1 MKNGDTAQTGP
12 RTRPTASR
20 SRGGRWY
27 SRWPLLRLMAQ
38 SPAFRL
44 MVLLFLA
51 AGIAVPLLVLRL
63 WPITPPGVTPVE
75 RISLLDRLQAWSL
88 KRKAREATARGDFET
103 AKSTWR
109 AALANN
115 PADPEGLRDAL
126 KVLTRTAQPTE
137 SASLALGFGGWL
149 LRLGET
155 NVIEDLEL
163 IASVW
168 NQCELYERTARLL
181 VRATNL
187 VSPELNRLKA
197 VAYFRSG
204 NLPAFQFLIRNDP
217 DLRRSVESAPEPPP
231 ADSRLTRTEE
241 DLRLV
246 SLGWLAGWGNEEQR
260 RRAEARL
267 RELAELPRWEG
278 AAYEMLMTAY
288 LQRRD
293 LEACEATLQTLQQLG
308 RASLANLTAYWQL
321 LALSGKREQAVK
333 LLQEA
338 NPVPRNDAEVL
349 RLVSTYAALELYE
362 EADQLCRRY
371 LNDPPWL
378 LEGAL
383 LRTDLLIRLQRWDEL
398 RQLAYRLRLYPT
410 IMNALGGF
418 SAFIEGLAQWH
429 EGYKADAER
438 AFELAARTG
447 FPDTRIALRAAE
459 NLIRLGA
466 AQYADIILNQPEYQ
480 HTLTNST
487 GYLALR
493 MQAAAQL
500 RKAEELYTAASALFQ
515 LAPNNPVAMND
526 YAAALLLLRT
536 NVEKAVVQTFRLTQI
551 FTNNSA
557 IKLNHAIALTLNG
570 RLEEADSLL
579 AEVNPDTLA
588 KENYRAQYYLALFDL
603 RLQQGRKAAA
613 QAALNALRRIG
624 TAELFPIQIQWLENA
639 IPKLETLPD
648 TPTASTQP

>member
-1 MKNGDTAQTGP
+1 MKNGDTANTTG
-12 RTRPTASR
+12 RTRPGRSR
-20 SRGGRWY
+20 SRGERWY
-27 SRWPLLRLMAQ
+27 ARWPLLRLMAQ

-44 MVLLFLA
+44 FVLLFLA
-51 AGIAVPLLVLRL
+51 AAIGVPLLVLKL
-63 WPITPPGVTPVE
+63 WTITPPGVTPVE

-115 PADPEGLRDAL
+115 PADPDGLREAL
-126 KVLTRTAQPTE
+126 KVLPRTAQPTDA
-137 SASLALGFGGWL
+137 ASLALGFGGWL
-149 LRLGET
+149 LRMGET
-155 NVIEDLEL
+155 NVIEDVEL

-187 VSPELNRLKA
+187 ASPELNRLKA
-197 VAYFRSG
+197 VAFFRSG
-204 NLPAFQFLIRNDP
+204 NLPAFQFLLRSDP
-217 DLRRSVESAPEPPP
+217 DLLRTVESALETPP
-231 ADSRLTRTEE
+231 AEARPTRTEE
-241 DLRLV
+241 DLRVV

-267 RELAELPRWEG
+267 RELADQPRLEG
-278 AAYEMLMTAY
+278 LAYEMLMTAY
-288 LQRRD
+288 LQRQD
-293 LEACEATLQTLQQLG
+293 LEACEATLKTLQNLG
-308 RASLANLTAYWQL
+308 RSSLANLTAYWQL
-321 LALSGKREQAVK
+321 LALTGQRDQAVK
-333 LLQEA
+333 LLREV

-349 RLVSTYAALELYE
+349 RLVTTYAALELYD

-371 LNDPPWL
+371 FNDPPWL

-438 AFELAARTG
+438 SFEQATQTG

-466 AQYADIILNQPEYQ
+466 ARHAATILDQPEYQ
-480 HTLTNST
+480 NTLTNST

-500 RKAEELYTAASALFQ
+500 RQIEDLYAAASALFQ

-536 NVEKAVVQTFRLTQI
+536 NVEKAVAQTFRLTQI
-551 FTNNSA
+551 FTNNPA
-557 IKLNHAIALTLNG
+557 IQLNHAIALTMNG
-570 RLEEADSLL
+570 RLDEADTLL
-579 AEVNPDTLA
+579 AAVNPDTLGR
-588 KENYRAQYYLALFDL
+588 ENYRAQYYLALFEL
-603 RLQQGRKAAA
+603 RLLQGRKAAA
-613 QAALNALRRIG
+613 HAALNELRRIG
-624 TAELFPIQIQWLENA
+624 TAELFPIQVQWLESA
-639 IPKLETLPD
+639 IPKLEALPD
-648 TPTASTQP
+648 LPTASTRP